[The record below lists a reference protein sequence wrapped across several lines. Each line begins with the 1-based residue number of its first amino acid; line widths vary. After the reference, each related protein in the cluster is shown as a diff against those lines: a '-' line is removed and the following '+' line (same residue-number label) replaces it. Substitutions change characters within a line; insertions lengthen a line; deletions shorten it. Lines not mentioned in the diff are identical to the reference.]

1 MTDKLTR
8 REREKI
14 IFDFLKGKPNPAYD
28 VQETCHGKYV
38 VKPKQIQIEEEEEEE
53 PPKEPVKQV
62 KQEQPPRPS
71 RNQMR
76 REQRKR
82 NRRAKADAYRILEQL
97 NKLLSVNE
105 QQPIDESSDEEA
117 QPVEQQYRA
126 PTLIEAPNLNP
137 QPGPIT
143 FKRKRLRF

>member
-8 REREKI
+8 RERERI
-14 IFDFLKGKPNPAYD
+14 IFQYLKGQPNPAYD

-53 PPKEPVKQV
+53 PPKEPV

-105 QQPIDESSDEEA
+105 QPTNESSDEEEA
-117 QPVEQQYRA
+117 LPVEQQYRA
-126 PTLIEAPNLNP
+126 TSLIEQPNLNP
-137 QPGPIT
+137 NPGPIT